1 MRTTKIEWTE
11 RTWNP
16 VTGCNK
22 VSEGCRHCYAEM
34 MTRRLFSMGNSKYV
48 NNFIPTE
55 HPEDL
60 LEPYKWRKQSTV
72 FVCSM
77 SDLFN
82 EKISFNFIDKVFD
95 VIKDTPQHTY
105 QILTKRAKRMAEYF
119 EGRIIPSNVWIG
131 VTVEDKKAIE
141 RIDSIRYLEAKVK
154 FLSCE
159 PLLEDLGEL
168 ELNGINWIIVGGESG
183 VSARPMEEKWV
194 VNLMSQAHLQNIP
207 FFFKQWGTWG
217 KDGIKRN
224 KRANGKLLLGQVI
237 QEYPL
242 NVNKK

>member
-16 VTGCNK
+16 VTGCKK

-34 MTRRLFSMGNSKYV
+34 MSRRLFAMGNPKYS

-60 LEPYKWRKQSTV
+60 LEPYKWRKPSIV

-95 VIKDTPQHTY
+95 VIKDSPQHTY

-119 EGRIIPSNVWIG
+119 EDRIIPPNTWVG
-131 VTVEDKKAIE
+131 VTVEDKKAIG
-141 RIDSIRYLEAKVK
+141 RINTIRHLDAKVK

-159 PLLEDLGEL
+159 PLLEDLGEM
-168 ELNGINWIIVGGESG
+168 ELYGINWIIVGGESG
-183 VSARPMEEKWV
+183 VSARPMDEKWV
-194 VNLMSQAHLQNIP
+194 VNLMNQAHQHNIP

-242 NVNKK
+242 NINIK

>member
-1 MRTTKIEWTE
+1 
-11 RTWNP
+11 
-16 VTGCNK
+16 
-22 VSEGCRHCYAEM
+22 
-34 MTRRLFSMGNSKYV
+34 MGNPKYA

-60 LEPYKWRKQSTV
+60 LEPYNWRKQSTV

-82 EKISFNFIDKVFD
+82 EKISFNFIDKVFN

-119 EGRIIPSNVWIG
+119 ESRVIPPNAWIG
-131 VTVEDKKAIE
+131 VTVENRNAIE
-141 RIDSIRYLEAKVK
+141 RIDSIRHLDAKVK

-168 ELNGINWIIVGGESG
+168 ELDGINWIIVGGESG
-183 VSARPMEEKWV
+183 VSARPMNEKWV
-194 VNLMSQAHLQNIP
+194 VNIMNQAHQLNIP

-217 KDGIKRN
+217 CDGIKRN
-224 KRANGKLLLGQVI
+224 KRKNGKLINGKIV
-237 QEYPL
+237 QEFPIVY
-242 NVNKK
+242 

>member
-1 MRTTKIEWTE
+1 
-11 RTWNP
+11 
-16 VTGCNK
+16 
-22 VSEGCRHCYAEM
+22 M
-34 MTRRLFSMGNSKYV
+34 MTRRLFAMGNPKYA

-60 LEPYKWRKQSTV
+60 LEPYNWRKQSTV

-82 EKISFNFIDKVFD
+82 EKISFNFIDKVFN

-119 EGRIIPSNVWIG
+119 ESRVIPPNAWIG
-131 VTVEDKKAIE
+131 VTVENRNAIE
-141 RIDSIRYLEAKVK
+141 RIDSIRHLDAKVK

-168 ELNGINWIIVGGESG
+168 ELDGINWIIVGGESG
-183 VSARPMEEKWV
+183 VSARPMNEKWV
-194 VNLMSQAHLQNIP
+194 VNIMNQAHQLNIP

-217 KDGIKRN
+217 CDGIKRN
-224 KRANGKLLLGQVI
+224 KRKNGKLINGEIV
-237 QEYPL
+237 QEFPIVY
-242 NVNKK
+242 

>member
-22 VSEGCRHCYAEM
+22 ISEGCRHCYAEM
-34 MTRRLFSMGNSKYV
+34 MTRRLFAMGHPKYEIAGGSLE
-48 NNFIPTE
+48 FE
-55 HPEDL
+55 GEDL
-60 LEPYKWRKQSTV
+60 TELKTFERAR
-72 FVCSM
+72 
-77 SDLFN
+77 
-82 EKISFNFIDKVFD
+82 
-95 VIKDTPQHTY
+95 

-119 EGRIIPSNVWIG
+119 ESRVIPPNAWIG
-131 VTVEDKKAIE
+131 VTVENRNAIE
-141 RIDSIRYLEAKVK
+141 RIDSIRHLDAKVK

-168 ELNGINWIIVGGESG
+168 ELDGINWIIVGGESG
-183 VSARPMEEKWV
+183 VSARPMNEKWV
-194 VNLMSQAHLQNIP
+194 VNIMNQAHQLNIP

-217 KDGIKRN
+217 CDGIKRN

-237 QEYPL
+237 QEYPF
-242 NVNKK
+242 NINI

>member
-1 MRTTKIEWTE
+1 
-11 RTWNP
+11 
-16 VTGCNK
+16 
-22 VSEGCRHCYAEM
+22 
-34 MTRRLFSMGNSKYV
+34 MTRRLFAMGNPKYA

-60 LEPYKWRKQSTV
+60 LEPYNWRKQSTV

-82 EKISFNFIDKVFD
+82 EKISFNFIDKVFN

-119 EGRIIPSNVWIG
+119 KSRVIPPNAWIG
-131 VTVEDKKAIE
+131 VTVENRNAIE
-141 RIDSIRYLEAKVK
+141 RIDSIRHLDAKVK

-168 ELNGINWIIVGGESG
+168 ELDGINWIIVGGESG
-183 VSARPMEEKWV
+183 VSARPMNEKWV
-194 VNLMSQAHLQNIP
+194 VNIMNQAHQLNIP

-217 KDGIKRN
+217 CDGIKRN
-224 KRANGKLLLGQVI
+224 KRKNGKLINGKIV
-237 QEYPL
+237 QEFPIVY
-242 NVNKK
+242 